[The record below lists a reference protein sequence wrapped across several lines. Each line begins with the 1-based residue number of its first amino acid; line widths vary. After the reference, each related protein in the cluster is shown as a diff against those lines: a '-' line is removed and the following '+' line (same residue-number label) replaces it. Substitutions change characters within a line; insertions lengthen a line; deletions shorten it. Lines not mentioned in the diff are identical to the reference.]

1 MKMSISNPSSDLD
14 SPDENE
20 DIRPVRPRR
29 LKSTH
34 SVRLSLSPSDSQGKA
49 VKTGPWTP
57 EEDALVEKLVT
68 KGGPQKWSQIAE
80 HLPGRI
86 GKQCRERWHN
96 HLNPNIKKSDWS
108 RAEEWTLFLV
118 RAMQLHKQ
126 LGNRWAEI
134 ATYLQGRTDNSIKNH
149 WNSSMKKLLSGFAL
163 RYAECMATASHD
175 DHSCIAY
182 EPEARRHRKHKRN
195 AENSPEYPTLDCQ
208 VTLSQL
214 LEESLCELDAG
225 GLVKPVPQSLTD
237 SKSTE
242 DSTYFTPQRPS
253 KRTQLDTSL
262 TQLSCLSFN
271 SQASTSR
278 PKASPEALL
287 VTPESRSPLWRGSPK
302 LFTEGCDLCR
312 RMLGDVR
319 FKSAFTPVKQE
330 DNRLSPSPFASP
342 TDLLSFTPPKSP
354 VFT

>member
-1 MKMSISNPSSDLD
+1 MKTSISNLTSDQD

-20 DIRPVRPRR
+20 DFKPTRPRR
-29 LKSTH
+29 LKFSH
-34 SVRLSLSPSDSQGKA
+34 AARSSLSPSDSQGKA
-49 VKTGPWTP
+49 VKTGPWTT
-57 EEDALVEKLVT
+57 EEDALVVKLVT

-108 RAEEWTLFLV
+108 KGEEWALFLV
-118 RAMQLHKQ
+118 STMQLHRQ

-134 ATYLQGRTDNSIKNH
+134 ASFLQGRTDNSIKNH

-163 RYAECMATASHD
+163 RYAESMATASHEV
-175 DHSCIAY
+175 HSCAGF
-182 EPEARRHRKHKRN
+182 EVRKHRRSRRN
-195 AENSPEYPTLDCQ
+195 EENSPEYLRPDCEA
-208 VTLSQL
+208 VHSQL
-214 LEESLCELDAG
+214 LEEALSGLDTGA
-225 GLVKPVPQSLTD
+225 LVKPVPQTLSD
-237 SKSTE
+237 SK
-242 DSTYFTPQRPS
+242 DSAYFTPQRPS

-287 VTPESRSPLWRGSPK
+287 VTPEGRSPLWRGSPK

-319 FKSAFTPVKQE
+319 FKSAFTPVKLE
-330 DNRLSPSPFASP
+330 DLRLSPSPFASP
-342 TDLLSFTPPKSP
+342 TDLLSLTPPKSP

>member
-14 SPDENE
+14 SPDENS
-20 DIRPVRPRR
+20 RPTRPRR
-29 LKSTH
+29 LKITH
-34 SVRLSLSPSDSQGKA
+34 TAKCSLSPSDSHGK
-49 VKTGPWTP
+49 VIKTGPWTP
-57 EEDALVEKLVT
+57 QEDALVVKLVT

-108 RAEEWTLFLV
+108 KDEEWALFLV
-118 RAMQLHKQ
+118 STTQLHKQ

-134 ATYLQGRTDNSIKNH
+134 ACHLPGRTDNSIKNH
-149 WNSSMKKLLSGFAL
+149 WNSSMKKLLSAFAL
-163 RYAECMATASHD
+163 RYAESMATARHE
-175 DHSCIAY
+175 DHSCADY
-182 EPEARRHRKHKRN
+182 EARKYKRSRKN
-195 AENSPEYPTLDCQ
+195 VENSPEYLSQDCQ
-208 VTLSQL
+208 AVHSLL
-214 LEESLCELDAG
+214 LEEALSGLDSG
-225 GLVKPVPQSLTD
+225 GLVKPVPQPLFD
-237 SKSTE
+237 SKSVP
-242 DSTYFTPQRPS
+242 DSTFFTPQRPS

-287 VTPESRSPLWRGSPK
+287 VSPEGHSPLWRGSPK

-319 FKSAFTPVKQE
+319 FKSAFTPVKL
-330 DNRLSPSPFASP
+330 DDMRLSPSPFASP
-342 TDLLSFTPPKSP
+342 TDLLSLTPPKSP
-354 VFT
+354 MFT